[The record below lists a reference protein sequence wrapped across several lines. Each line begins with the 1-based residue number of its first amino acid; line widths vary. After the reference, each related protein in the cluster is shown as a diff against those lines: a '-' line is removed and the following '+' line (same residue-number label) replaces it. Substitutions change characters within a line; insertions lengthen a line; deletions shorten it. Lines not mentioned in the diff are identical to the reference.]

1 MENSIESGTD
11 YLIKQA
17 VISSTRT
24 DTEIEITA
32 AVAEMIIYEHIEKPY
47 LTMRLSFKEEQ
58 NLMQQIDF
66 QGGEKLTITIQ
77 QLECCW

>member
-24 DTEIEITA
+24 DTEVEITA
-32 AVAEMIIYEHIEKPY
+32 AVA
-47 LTMRLSFKEEQ
+47 
-58 NLMQQIDF
+58 
-66 QGGEKLTITIQ
+66 
-77 QLECCW
+77 